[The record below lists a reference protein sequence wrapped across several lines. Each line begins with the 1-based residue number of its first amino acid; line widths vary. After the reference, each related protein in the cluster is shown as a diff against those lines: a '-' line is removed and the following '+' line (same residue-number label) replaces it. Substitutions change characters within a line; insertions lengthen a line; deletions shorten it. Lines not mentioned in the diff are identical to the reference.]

1 MDYNTAV
8 NRDGPVNPPAGGSAH
23 GFGTG
28 AAAGAAA
35 TLVLFAF
42 RFATGSPTPVEALAE
57 RLVRLLPYPVF
68 AFILAALQHFAKPLG
83 FVIAVATSLIGFGVG
98 GMLYVRAVGETRW
111 PRPFLGLAAAAVT
124 WVSLTYIVLPI
135 IEGQV
140 LGVPLTTVISA
151 PALPMAIGSLVY
163 GFFLATLNR
172 PKPVG
177 IRTDR
182 RISGLE
188 TAALRAMSRRDL
200 FRRSA
205 LILLVAAAASRLG
218 LRSEVV
224 GARVAAVASG
234 AAAVASAVLR
244 LIKGMPPE
252 VTPNGRFYQVSK
264 NYPFDPTVDVAKW
277 SLQVKGLVAKPL
289 TLPYAEFVRS
299 APSVERYQTLEC
311 ISNEVGGDLIGNAR
325 WKGIRVRDI
334 LALTEIRPGST
345 AIVWHSA
352 DGYFESVPLA
362 VALDPESLL
371 AYEMNGAPLPQQH
384 GAPVRVLL
392 PNRYGTKQPKWLTGI
407 EAANSEVTGYWEH
420 WQHQRFGTQA
430 IVKTSSAFSV
440 EVTDG
445 GVVRFGGWAFAG
457 SRGIARVELSADRGE
472 TWFQAAVKDGLAA
485 NTWQFWSAEWTPPAP
500 GEYALQVRAVDG
512 SGMMQ
517 RGSLRRLPDGA
528 EGYHE
533 IRLHVGG

>member
-1 MDYNTAV
+1 MLNVDHNRPI
-8 NRDGPVNPPAGGSAH
+8 NRDGRHRLG

-28 AAAGAAA
+28 VAAGIALI
-35 TLVLFAF
+35 LVFFAY

-68 AFILAALQHFAKPLG
+68 AFILASLQHFAKPLG

-111 PRPFLGLAAAAVT
+111 PRPLLGLAAAAVT

-135 IEGQV
+135 IQGPV

-151 PALPMAIGSLVY
+151 PALPMSIGSLVY

-177 IRTDR
+177 ITTDR
-182 RISGLE
+182 PISGLE
-188 TAALRAMSRRDL
+188 TAVALRALSRRDL

-218 LRSEVV
+218 VRSEVV
-224 GARVAAVASG
+224 GTRVAAVASG
-234 AAAVASAVLR
+234 AAAAASAAFR
-244 LIKGMPPE
+244 LLKGTPSE

-264 NYPFDPTVDVAKW
+264 NYPFDPTVDVAQW

-289 TLPYAEFVRS
+289 RLSYAELVRS
-299 APSVERYQTLEC
+299 APFVERYQTLEC

-472 TWFQAAVKDGLAA
+472 TWFPAAVKDGLAA

-500 GEYALQVRAVDG
+500 GEYAVQVRAVDG
-512 SGMMQ
+512 RGMMQ
-517 RGSLRRLPDGA
+517 RGGLRRLPDGA

-533 IRLHVGG
+533 VRVHFRV